1 MSAIPY
7 TEEVKRKLVHLSSL
21 WMPVAILL
29 FPQDGMAWIFGGC
42 LVGSLLVERLRSSRV
57 KWLTPLY
64 DALFGRMLRAEP
76 RPGQWIISGGP
87 YVFAAALA
95 VVLLVPAQVAA
106 ASMAVMLCGDTAAAL
121 IGRKFG
127 RHPAANGKSLEGC
140 IAFCLAGYVG
150 AMLFT
155 GGDYALFLIPGVLG
169 GMLVELY
176 EKQLRVDD
184 NFSIP
189 VTAALLWKLCAGIW
203 G

>member
-29 FPQDGMAWIFGGC
+29 FPQDVMAWIFGGC

-127 RHPAANGKSLEGC
+127 RHPAANGQSLEGC